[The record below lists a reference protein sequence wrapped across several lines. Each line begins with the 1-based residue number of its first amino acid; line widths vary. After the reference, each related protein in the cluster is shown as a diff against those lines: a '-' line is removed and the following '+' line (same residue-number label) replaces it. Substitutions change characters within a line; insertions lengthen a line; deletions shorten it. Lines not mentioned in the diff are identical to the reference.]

1 MLVTESRKKWGG
13 SIVRVGGSSEAALLL
28 PGSHV
33 GGSNSSSARQSS
45 RLACL
50 TRLVTVKR
58 CVAALVLLSTISILY
73 YTHYLGNH
81 PFSRYEY
88 IYCAFN

>member
-1 MLVTESRKKWGG
+1 M
-13 SIVRVGGSSEAALLL
+13 VRVGASSEAALLL
-28 PGSHV
+28 PGSLL
-33 GGSNSSSARQSS
+33 GSNSPSVVRHST

-58 CVAALVLLSTISILY
+58 CVGALVLLSTLSILY

-81 PFSRYEY
+81 PFSR
-88 IYCAFN
+88 